1 MYTVIAIGIDVSAKD
16 KKWDVSDLNDNDAMF
31 WAVMG
36 GNPCSFGI
44 ITEIEFECIRDKDHP
59 NSTGIQVIW
68 GFTKESLKSLMTA
81 FTDILVKAKAKEI
94 PPDYDFFFT
103 VGGAERMGSITFQ
116 GIVSNVNGK
125 SGTYDPKWFK
135 IIMDAAKG
143 CKELKRP
150 INDDI
155 RHPVSYM
162 MLEAV
167 LQQTRREF
175 EFPYKVK

>member
-1 MYTVIAIGIDVSAKD
+1 
-16 KKWDVSDLNDNDAMF
+16 MF

-68 GFTKESLKSLMTA
+68 MFSKELLKSLMTA
-81 FTDILVKAKAKEI
+81 FTDILVTAEAGGI

-103 VGGAERMGSITFQ
+103 IGGGKDEGQITFQ
-116 GIVSNVNGK
+116 GIYSNVKGK
-125 SGTYDPKWFK
+125 GERYDPKWFK
-135 IIMDAAKG
+135 IIMDAAEG
-143 CKELKRP
+143 FAGRRR
-150 INDDI
+150 INDDEH
-155 RHPVSYM
+155 HPVSYM

-167 LQQTRREF
+167 IQQTKREF
-175 EFPYKVK
+175 EFPYKVKYMR